1 VRILIIED
9 DVSLGASLNWGL
21 AAEGYAV
28 DLVED
33 GAEGLWRATEHEYD
47 LVILDVMLPGLDGY
61 QVCAKMREAENWT
74 PVLMLTAMDDD
85 LDQAEGL
92 DLGAD
97 DYLTKP
103 FAYPVLL
110 ARIRSLLRRTTPP
123 RPAVLRA
130 GELSLDPA
138 TRAVQRGETPIALTA
153 GEVSVL
159 EYLLRADGRAV
170 SKTELL
176 EHCWDAASRSDP
188 SVVEVRVHHLRR
200 KIDTP
205 FGARSIETV
214 RGSGYRIDPRRP

>member
-1 VRILIIED
+1 MRILIIED
-9 DVSLGASLNWGL
+9 DESLGASLTWGL
-21 AAEGYAV
+21 GAEGYTV
-28 DLVED
+28 ELVAD
-33 GAEGLWRATEHEYD
+33 GAEGLWQATEHEFD
-47 LVILDVMLPGLDGY
+47 LIILDIMLPGLDGY
-61 QVCAKMREAENWT
+61 QVCAKLREAENWT

-130 GELSLDPA
+130 GDLSLDPA
-138 TRAVQRGETPIALTA
+138 TRAVHRGATPIALTA

-170 SKTELL
+170 SKAELL
-176 EHCWDAASRSDP
+176 EHCWDSASEADP

-200 KIDTP
+200 KVDAP
-205 FGARSIETV
+205 FGARSVETV

>member
-1 VRILIIED
+1 MRILIIED
-9 DVSLGASLNWGL
+9 DASLGASLTWGL
-21 AAEGYAV
+21 GAEGYTV
-28 DLVED
+28 ELVED

-47 LVILDVMLPGLDGY
+47 LVILDIMLPSMDGY
-61 QVCAKMREAENWT
+61 QVCARMRAADVWT

-110 ARIRSLLRRTTPP
+110 ARIRSLLRRTTSP

-130 GELSLDPA
+130 GDLSLDPA
-138 TRAVQRGETPIALTA
+138 TRAVYRGETPIALTA

-170 SKTELL
+170 SKAELL
-176 EHCWDAASRSDP
+176 EHCWDAASESDP
-188 SVVEVRVHHLRR
+188 AVVEVRVHHLRR
-200 KIDTP
+200 KIDAP

-214 RGSGYRIDPRRP
+214 RGSGYRVDPRRA

>member
-1 VRILIIED
+1 MRILIIED
-9 DVSLGASLNWGL
+9 DVSLGASLSWGL
-21 AAEGYAV
+21 GAEGYAV
-28 DLVED
+28 ELVAD
-33 GAEGLWRATEHEYD
+33 GAEGLWQATEHEFD
-47 LVILDVMLPGLDGY
+47 LIILDIMLPGMDGY
-61 QVCAKMREAENWT
+61 QVCAKLREAENWT

-130 GELSLDPA
+130 GDLSLDPA
-138 TRAVQRGETPIALTA
+138 TRAVNRGETAIALTA

-176 EHCWDAASRSDP
+176 EHCWDATSQSDP
-188 SVVEVRVHHLRR
+188 AVVEVRVHHLRR
-200 KIDTP
+200 KIDAP
-205 FGARSIETV
+205 FGARSVETV
-214 RGSGYRIDPRRP
+214 RGSGYRIDPRRS